1 MSFLDNIPLGKKLIG
16 SFLVVVLIMIVVA
29 WIGYSNMNT
38 INTKDTEM
46 YQDRLLPISQMSK
59 IDSVLQIL
67 RADAYQYAYA
77 PESRGEID
85 AALPSLYKD
94 LEDKLA
100 SYSATA
106 LTSEEATELKKFND
120 NYPIVKRELTTFFAA
135 AKANDKAAVDA
146 ALAKGSS
153 LLTARAAAVEAVA
166 AMDAINTREAK
177 ILSDNNDAFFAN
189 ASLMM
194 ILATVVGIIIAM
206 ALAVILTRSIT
217 GPLAAVIAMMS
228 DIGRGSLGTRLKM
241 NRKDEIGALS
251 GAMDQFAENF
261 QNSIL
266 EPILVTSNELAK
278 GDFTA
283 RISDQVKLEGDY
295 IKFRTALANIGNQV
309 SAAIK
314 IVNEQVRE
322 LAGNA
327 EEANASAEEI
337 TSGAATLAK
346 SSGIVSGNAERS
358 STGMSQIMRAIDDLS
373 KSVQEVATKT
383 ESISKLTGVANTLS
397 KNGAELAQKAE
408 HGMGSITKSAGDVE
422 VIINEVKQQ
431 MEEIG
436 KIVGLISDI
445 ADQTNMLALNAAIE
459 AARAGD
465 AGLGFAVVANEVKT
479 LAQESQASAENI
491 AGIIGRLQ
499 KSTERAASAMG
510 QATSE
515 VKAGGAAVS
524 ESLIVFNKIV
534 RSVEEISGHMGEVA
548 AASEEQAASVEE
560 ISASV
565 SEVNSLVQG
574 TAKEAMDS
582 AAATEEASAA
592 IDQVSKVINNVNVI
606 IERLSREMS
615 RFKV

>member
-1 MSFLDNIPLGKKLIG
+1 
-16 SFLVVVLIMIVVA
+16 MIVVA

-46 YQDRLLPISQMSK
+46 YQDRLLPVSQMSK

-85 AALPSLYKD
+85 ADLPSLYKD

-100 SYSATA
+100 AYSATT

-153 LLTARAAAVEAVA
+153 FLTARTAAVDAVA

-177 ILSDNNDAFFAN
+177 ILSDNNDAFFGS

-194 ILATVVGIIIAM
+194 IIATILGAIVAM
-206 ALAVILTRSIT
+206 ALALILTRSIT
-217 GPLAAVIAMMS
+217 GPLAAVIAMMG

-283 RISDQVKLEGDY
+283 RISDQVKLEGEY
-295 IKFRTALANIGNQV
+295 IKFRTALANIGGQV

-358 STGMSQIMRAIDDLS
+358 SSGMSQIMRAIDDLS

-499 KSTERAASAMG
+499 KSTERAAGAMG